1 LWWQSRAAYSYAV
14 EINVKEFDADGHVMV
29 NGLFIV
35 RPLSFH
41 EQWFR
46 SLFEAHYQD
55 LLRYAARRLT
65 SLEDAKDVTSEVFA
79 VAWRRRAVI
88 PDGSEQERMWL
99 YGVARR
105 TLANAQRGER
115 RRTLLASRLTSLG
128 EAMTPDHTASDDRS
142 DLDEAYRALAA
153 LRPDDREILLLSLWE
168 DLTVAQIASV
178 MGLRAGNVSVRLHR
192 AKGRLR
198 REFLRQVKDHPVGGH
213 VDVRAHGDVASERT

>member
-1 LWWQSRAAYSYAV
+1 
-14 EINVKEFDADGHVMV
+14 MV

-35 RPLSFH
+35 RPLSVDEH
-41 EQWFR
+41 WFR
-46 SLFEAHYQD
+46 GLFEAHYRD
-55 LLRYAARRLT
+55 LFGYAARRLS
-65 SLEDAKDVTSEVFA
+65 SLEDAKDVVSEVFA

-88 PDGSEQERMWL
+88 PDGSEEERMWL

-105 TLANAQRGER
+105 TLANAQRSER
-115 RRTLLASRLTSLG
+115 RWTLLASRLSSLG
-128 EAMTPDHTASDDRS
+128 EATTPDHATSSDDQS

-168 DLTVAQIASV
+168 DLSVAQIASV

-192 AKGRLR
+192 AKARLR

-213 VDVRAHGDVASERT
+213 VDVRAHGDVAPERT